1 MVAELTA
8 LRDQIDEVDK
18 ALLNLL
24 AKRLELVAE
33 VGEVKSRFGL
43 PIYVPEREASM
54 LASRRAEAEAL
65 GVPPDLIE
73 DVLRRVMRESYSS
86 ENDKG
91 FKTLCPSLRPVVIV
105 GGGGQMGRLFEK
117 MLTLSGYQVRILEQ
131 HDWDRAADIV
141 SDAGMVI
148 VSVPIH
154 VTEQVIGK
162 LPPLPKD
169 CILVDLASVKNGP
182 LQAMLAAHDGPV
194 LGLHPMFGPDSG
206 SLAKQVVVWCDGRK
220 PEAYQWFLEQIQVW
234 GARLH
239 RISAVEHDQNMA
251 FIQALRHFA
260 TFAYGLHLA
269 EENVQLEQLLALSSP
284 IYRLELA
291 MVGRL
296 FAQDPQLYADII
308 MSSERNLALI
318 KRYYKRLHMIE
329 AERYGFAS
337 HGVTL
342 LPKYLEN
349 IARGDVTAN
358 ARPECLTSEG
368 NLQRFHAHNGFG
380 QHAGKVA
387 VNAAIEQAKRRGFCL
402 LTLCHAH
409 HLGRMGHYG
418 QMVADQGLA
427 MLAMSNVTGRPAL
440 VAPWGGAEPR
450 MTTNPFCFAWP
461 FSDGRPP
468 ILVDF
473 ATSSM
478 ALNKAR
484 VMSSTGKQAAPGQL
498 IDAQGN
504 PSNDPGVLFSNPPGA
519 LLPFGEHKGFGLA
532 LMIEMMAGILSGG
545 DTIAED
551 HQTDGSAHN
560 HLFALIIDPDQF
572 TDLAGEK
579 GQFFADYLVATQP
592 QPGGNP
598 VIYPGMPEAANRER
612 NAKMITIPVSFWSWV
627 VEHYA
632 RKGIDLGLHPQES
645 ALAG

>member
-1 MVAELTA
+1 MRGIAVIGMILVLFCTIPSLEAKGNMNTLNEKEQKIVGIALYTARGEMPELKQA
-8 LRDQIDEVDK
+8 LTEGLDAGLTIQEIKEILVQLYAYCGFPRSLNALGNLMELLREREAKGIRDAVGKLPGPLPAGKSIDFGSANQTRLCGGPVKGALFEFAPAIDEYLKAHLFGDIFGRDNLDWRTREIATVAALAGMENVDSQLRSHI
-18 ALLNLL
+18 AIAERNGVTPAQIAEILN
-24 AKRLELVAE
+24 
-33 VGEVKSRFGL
+33 EVKSRFGL

-141 SDAGMVI
+141 ADAGMVI

-318 KRYYKRLHMIE
+318 KRYYKRFGEAIE
-329 AERYGFAS
+329 
-337 HGVTL
+337 L
-342 LPKYLEN
+342 LEQ
-349 IARGDVTAN
+349 GDKQAFIDSFRKVEHWFGDYA
-358 ARPECLTSEG
+358 
-368 NLQRFHAHNGFG
+368 QRF
-380 QHAGKVA
+380 QSESRVLLR
-387 VNAAIEQAKRRGFCL
+387 QA
-402 LTLCHAH
+402 
-409 HLGRMGHYG
+409 
-418 QMVADQGLA
+418 
-427 MLAMSNVTGRPAL
+427 
-440 VAPWGGAEPR
+440 
-450 MTTNPFCFAWP
+450 
-461 FSDGRPP
+461 
-468 ILVDF
+468 
-473 ATSSM
+473 
-478 ALNKAR
+478 
-484 VMSSTGKQAAPGQL
+484 
-498 IDAQGN
+498 
-504 PSNDPGVLFSNPPGA
+504 ND
-519 LLPFGEHKGFGLA
+519 
-532 LMIEMMAGILSGG
+532 
-545 DTIAED
+545 
-551 HQTDGSAHN
+551 
-560 HLFALIIDPDQF
+560 
-572 TDLAGEK
+572 
-579 GQFFADYLVATQP
+579 
-592 QPGGNP
+592 
-598 VIYPGMPEAANRER
+598 NR
-612 NAKMITIPVSFWSWV
+612 
-627 VEHYA
+627 
-632 RKGIDLGLHPQES
+632 Q
-645 ALAG
+645 

>member
-260 TFAYGLHLA
+260 TFAYGLHTAKKMFSLS
-269 EENVQLEQLLALSSP
+269 NYWRSLRRFTALSWRWSGDCLLRIRSFMP
-284 IYRLELA
+284 
-291 MVGRL
+291 
-296 FAQDPQLYADII
+296 
-308 MSSERNLALI
+308 
-318 KRYYKRLHMIE
+318 
-329 AERYGFAS
+329 
-337 HGVTL
+337 TL
-342 LPKYLEN
+342 LC
-349 IARGDVTAN
+349 RQ
-358 ARPECLTSEG
+358 S
-368 NLQRFHAHNGFG
+368 
-380 QHAGKVA
+380 
-387 VNAAIEQAKRRGFCL
+387 
-402 LTLCHAH
+402 
-409 HLGRMGHYG
+409 
-418 QMVADQGLA
+418 
-427 MLAMSNVTGRPAL
+427 
-440 VAPWGGAEPR
+440 
-450 MTTNPFCFAWP
+450 
-461 FSDGRPP
+461 
-468 ILVDF
+468 
-473 ATSSM
+473 
-478 ALNKAR
+478 
-484 VMSSTGKQAAPGQL
+484 
-498 IDAQGN
+498 
-504 PSNDPGVLFSNPPGA
+504 
-519 LLPFGEHKGFGLA
+519 
-532 LMIEMMAGILSGG
+532 
-545 DTIAED
+545 
-551 HQTDGSAHN
+551 
-560 HLFALIIDPDQF
+560 
-572 TDLAGEK
+572 
-579 GQFFADYLVATQP
+579 
-592 QPGGNP
+592 
-598 VIYPGMPEAANRER
+598 VIWR
-612 NAKMITIPVSFWSWV
+612 
-627 VEHYA
+627 
-632 RKGIDLGLHPQES
+632 
-645 ALAG
+645 

>member
-141 SDAGMVI
+141 ADAGMVI

-182 LQAMLAAHDGPV
+182 LQAMLVAHDGPV

-206 SLAKQVVVWCDGRK
+206 SLAKQVVVWCDG
-220 PEAYQWFLEQIQVW
+220 L
-234 GARLH
+234 
-239 RISAVEHDQNMA
+239 
-251 FIQALRHFA
+251 
-260 TFAYGLHLA
+260 
-269 EENVQLEQLLALSSP
+269 
-284 IYRLELA
+284 YRLELA

-318 KRYYKRLHMIE
+318 KRYYKRFGEAIE
-329 AERYGFAS
+329 
-337 HGVTL
+337 L
-342 LPKYLEN
+342 LEQ
-349 IARGDVTAN
+349 GDKQAFIDSFRKVEHWFGDYA
-358 ARPECLTSEG
+358 
-368 NLQRFHAHNGFG
+368 QRF
-380 QHAGKVA
+380 QSESRVLLR
-387 VNAAIEQAKRRGFCL
+387 QA
-402 LTLCHAH
+402 
-409 HLGRMGHYG
+409 
-418 QMVADQGLA
+418 
-427 MLAMSNVTGRPAL
+427 
-440 VAPWGGAEPR
+440 
-450 MTTNPFCFAWP
+450 
-461 FSDGRPP
+461 
-468 ILVDF
+468 
-473 ATSSM
+473 
-478 ALNKAR
+478 
-484 VMSSTGKQAAPGQL
+484 
-498 IDAQGN
+498 
-504 PSNDPGVLFSNPPGA
+504 ND
-519 LLPFGEHKGFGLA
+519 
-532 LMIEMMAGILSGG
+532 
-545 DTIAED
+545 
-551 HQTDGSAHN
+551 
-560 HLFALIIDPDQF
+560 
-572 TDLAGEK
+572 
-579 GQFFADYLVATQP
+579 
-592 QPGGNP
+592 
-598 VIYPGMPEAANRER
+598 NR
-612 NAKMITIPVSFWSWV
+612 
-627 VEHYA
+627 
-632 RKGIDLGLHPQES
+632 Q
-645 ALAG
+645 

>member
-141 SDAGMVI
+141 ADAGMVI

-194 LGLHPMFGPDSG
+194 LGLHPMFGPDS
-206 SLAKQVVVWCDGRK
+206 
-220 PEAYQWFLEQIQVW
+220 
-234 GARLH
+234 ARLH

-318 KRYYKRLHMIE
+318 KRYYKRFGEAIE
-329 AERYGFAS
+329 
-337 HGVTL
+337 L
-342 LPKYLEN
+342 LEQ
-349 IARGDVTAN
+349 GDKQAFIDSFRKVEHWFGDYA
-358 ARPECLTSEG
+358 
-368 NLQRFHAHNGFG
+368 QRF
-380 QHAGKVA
+380 QSESRVLLR
-387 VNAAIEQAKRRGFCL
+387 QA
-402 LTLCHAH
+402 
-409 HLGRMGHYG
+409 
-418 QMVADQGLA
+418 
-427 MLAMSNVTGRPAL
+427 
-440 VAPWGGAEPR
+440 
-450 MTTNPFCFAWP
+450 
-461 FSDGRPP
+461 
-468 ILVDF
+468 
-473 ATSSM
+473 
-478 ALNKAR
+478 
-484 VMSSTGKQAAPGQL
+484 
-498 IDAQGN
+498 
-504 PSNDPGVLFSNPPGA
+504 ND
-519 LLPFGEHKGFGLA
+519 
-532 LMIEMMAGILSGG
+532 
-545 DTIAED
+545 
-551 HQTDGSAHN
+551 
-560 HLFALIIDPDQF
+560 
-572 TDLAGEK
+572 
-579 GQFFADYLVATQP
+579 
-592 QPGGNP
+592 
-598 VIYPGMPEAANRER
+598 NR
-612 NAKMITIPVSFWSWV
+612 
-627 VEHYA
+627 
-632 RKGIDLGLHPQES
+632 Q
-645 ALAG
+645 

>member
-8 LRDQIDEVDK
+8 LRDQIDDVDK

-24 AKRLELVAE
+24 AKRLELVAK

-54 LASRRAEAEAL
+54 LASRRAEAEAI

-105 GGGGQMGRLFEK
+105 GGGQMGRLFEK

-131 HDWDRAADIV
+131 QDWPRARDIV
-141 SDAGMVI
+141 ADAGMVI

-154 VTEQVIGK
+154 VTEQVIAQ
-162 LPPLPKD
+162 LPPLPSD
-169 CILVDLASVKNGP
+169 CILVDLASVKSGP
-182 LQAMLAAHDGPV
+182 LQAMLAAHGGPV

-206 SLAKQVVVWCDGRK
+206 SLAKQVVVWCDGRQ

-318 KRYYKRLHMIE
+318 KRYYKRFGDAI
-329 AERYGFAS
+329 G
-337 HGVTL
+337 L
-342 LPKYLEN
+342 LEQ
-349 IARGDVTAN
+349 GD
-358 ARPECLTSEG
+358 
-368 NLQRFHAHNGFG
+368 
-380 QHAGKVA
+380 
-387 VNAAIEQAKRRGFCL
+387 
-402 LTLCHAH
+402 
-409 HLGRMGHYG
+409 
-418 QMVADQGLA
+418 
-427 MLAMSNVTGRPAL
+427 
-440 VAPWGGAEPR
+440 
-450 MTTNPFCFAWP
+450 
-461 FSDGRPP
+461 
-468 ILVDF
+468 
-473 ATSSM
+473 
-478 ALNKAR
+478 
-484 VMSSTGKQAAPGQL
+484 KQAF
-498 IDAQGN
+498 ID
-504 PSNDPGVLFSNPPGA
+504 
-519 LLPFGEHKGFGLA
+519 
-532 LMIEMMAGILSGG
+532 
-545 DTIAED
+545 
-551 HQTDGSAHN
+551 
-560 HLFALIIDPDQF
+560 
-572 TDLAGEK
+572 
-579 GQFFADYLVATQP
+579 
-592 QPGGNP
+592 
-598 VIYPGMPEAANRER
+598 
-612 NAKMITIPVSFWSWV
+612 SFRK
-627 VEHYA
+627 VEHWFGDYA
-632 RKGIDLGLHPQES
+632 RRFQNES
-645 ALAG
+645 RVLLRQANDSRP